1 MKYIKTALP
10 FLIASLGLVF
20 CASALAQYVWLDASG
35 RKVFSDQPPPD
46 SVPAKR
52 VLKDPGKPSSSSS
65 STTSAASANDY
76 ATKSGEDDPT
86 DPKTQAKAA
95 AAEAANKASDAVKK
109 SAERDKIKD
118 KDLEAA
124 KKKIDD
130 EAAAKKKEE
139 DAKRDV
145 AKADNCER
153 AKRSKIGLASGVR
166 VAQINAKGE
175 REVMDDA
182 AKAVETKRIEGII
195 ATDCK

>member
-35 RKVFSDQPPPD
+35 RKVFSDQPPPA

-65 STTSAASANDY
+65 STTSAASANDS

-139 DAKRDV
+139 QDVRDK
-145 AKADNCER
+145 AKADNCVR
-153 AKRSKIGLASGVR
+153 AKQAKATLDSGIRLA
-166 VAQINAKGE
+166 QTNAKGE
-175 REVMDDA
+175 RVFMDEA
-182 AKAVETKRIEGII
+182 SRTVEAKRIEGII